1 MSNYIEPSVAKALA
15 DTNKLVQKNIKMLNK
30 HTDKRDDQ
38 NESDISDTQNALI
51 ESDEARIEEM
61 SETENALC
69 ELSEEVDERL
79 SDIENALCE
88 LTEE

>member
-1 MSNYIEPSVAKALA
+1 MNGIDRSTAKELKTVRDMIQEA
-15 DTNKLVQKNIKMLNK
+15 KRSLNDF
-30 HTDKRDDQ
+30 TDMRDDK
-38 NESDISDTQNALI
+38 NEADITDTQNALI

-61 SETENALC
+61 SETENAIC
-69 ELSEEVDERL
+69 ELSEEVEERL